1 VPPSLARG
9 STTAGRYV
17 DGISARGRGPRPS
30 QRSLRRAAAQ
40 RRAAGRQLRSVV
52 PRSRH
57 ATWQR
62 GADRP
67 DPLALLRD
75 QNRTRIP
82 ELVPIRWARMLESPF
97 AFLRGA
103 AVVMAHDLVSTP
115 VTGIIVQACGDAH
128 IANFGVFA
136 SPERNLVF
144 DVTDFDETLA
154 GPWEWDIKRLAAS
167 AVLAGRDARMSKS
180 ACRDAATAGVRAY
193 RKAMRRFARMTVM
206 DTWYTRTDEQAT
218 KVLLRNRSR
227 AKLERLFAAAPART
241 SATALPSLTEL
252 TRSGDWRIVDHPPVV
267 SHVTM
272 DEHAEE
278 LRHLFATYRDN
289 LSDDRRLLL
298 QRFAVHDFALKV
310 VGVGSV
316 GTRCFVAL
324 LVSDMGEP
332 LFLQIKEA
340 DPSVLAPFWAT
351 KPVKR
356 QGRRVVSG
364 QRIMQADSDIF
375 LGWAEADD
383 ADFYVRQ
390 LRDMKASADFA
401 TMSRPVFRDY
411 LRLCGWT
418 LARAHARAG
427 SAPQIAGYLGKG
439 DRFDRA
445 VTQFAVAY
453 ADQTVRDHAALR
465 DAVAR
470 GEIAAHSA

>member
-1 VPPSLARG
+1 MA
-9 STTAGRYV
+9 
-17 DGISARGRGPRPS
+17 
-30 QRSLRRAAAQ
+30 RAASQ
-40 RRAAGRQLRSVV
+40 RRAAGRQLRSAV

-57 ATWQR
+57 AEWKR
-62 GADRP
+62 PKDRP
-67 DPLALLRD
+67 DPLALLEE

-97 AFLRGA
+97 GFLRGA

-136 SPERNLVF
+136 SPERDLLF
-144 DVTDFDETLA
+144 DVTDFDETLP
-154 GPWEWDIKRLAAS
+154 GPWEWDVKRLATS
-167 AVLAGRDARMSKS
+167 AVLAGRDAGLSR
-180 ACRDAATAGVRAY
+180 AAGRDAATAGVRAY
-193 RKAMRRFARMTVM
+193 RKAIRGFAATTVL
-206 DTWYTRTDEQAT
+206 DTWYTRVDQQTT
-218 KVLLRNRSR
+218 KVLLRKRSR
-227 AKLERLFAAAPART
+227 AQLERLFASAKGHT
-241 SATALPSLTEL
+241 SASALPSLTEL
-252 TRSGDWRIVDHPPVV
+252 TRAGDWRIVDHPPVV
-267 SHVTM
+267 SHAVV
-272 DEHAEE
+272 DEHADQ
-278 LRHLFATYRDN
+278 LRHLFATYRES

-298 QRFAVHDFALKV
+298 DRFTVHDFALKV

-356 QGRRVVSG
+356 QGRRVVTG
-364 QRIMQADSDIF
+364 QRIMQAESDIF

-401 TMSRPVFRDY
+401 TMSRSAFRDY
-411 LRLCGWT
+411 LKLCGWT

-445 VTQFAVAY
+445 VTQFGVRY
-453 ADQTVRDHAALR
+453 AEQTVRDHAALR

-470 GEIAAHSA
+470 GQIAAHSA